1 LTTEN
6 KTLGTSISENFPSP
20 QKTNDFLEKHI
31 SQKQQNHIRNNLE
44 AMAFSF
50 NFGGDDID
58 QTVDQDIP
66 IQDAASTDSHNTSQ
80 PAPAVNVLQHD
91 LRELYST
98 LPDRLCYSTAQI
110 VSPTGKV
117 LLLPR
122 RELFDIRV
130 QLMSEASSDNDND
143 TTLSQLQSTDLAPNV
158 YEGGFKTWECSVDL
172 SSLLLDRGP
181 RKDIDEVVRCDGI
194 VELGAGSALPSLT
207 LFQHCLRN
215 GISQTFTL
223 TDYNSSVLRLVT
235 LPNLILTWATCTSP
249 PLIDLTA
256 EPSGDFENIPA
267 LLPEFLSS
275 LAASRIQLSFI
286 SGPWG
291 ETLASLIPE
300 SAPDMGSLILAS
312 ETIYSPASTTAFVDL
327 LIHLLRRTK
336 MAKAIVAAKR
346 FYFGVGGSVDH
357 LKEVCAEKGAVAY
370 EVENSGVPG
379 MDSGVGRALIE
390 VQMY

>member
-1 LTTEN
+1 
-6 KTLGTSISENFPSP
+6 
-20 QKTNDFLEKHI
+20 
-31 SQKQQNHIRNNLE
+31 
-44 AMAFSF
+44 MAFSF

-66 IQDAASTDSHNTSQ
+66 ILDAPSTDSNTAQS
-80 PAPAVNVLQHD
+80 APPVNVLQHD
-91 LRELYST
+91 LRQLYDT

-130 QLMSEASSDNDND
+130 QLMSEASADNDND

-181 RKDIDEVVRCDGI
+181 RKDIDELVRCDGI

-207 LFQHCLRN
+207 LFQHCLKN

-223 TDYNSSVLRLVT
+223 TDYNASVLRLVT
-235 LPNLILTWATCTSP
+235 LPNLILTWAASTSP

-256 EPSGDFENIPA
+256 EPSGDLENIPA
-267 LLPEFLSS
+267 LFPEFLAS

-291 ETLASLIPE
+291 EMLASLIPE

-390 VQMY
+390 VQMF

>member
-1 LTTEN
+1 
-6 KTLGTSISENFPSP
+6 
-20 QKTNDFLEKHI
+20 
-31 SQKQQNHIRNNLE
+31 
-44 AMAFSF
+44 MAFSF

-66 IQDAASTDSHNTSQ
+66 IQDAPTSNSHTSQ
-80 PAPAVNVLQHD
+80 TAPPVNVLQHD

-291 ETLASLIPE
+291 ETLASL
-300 SAPDMGSLILAS
+300 GSLILAS

>member
-1 LTTEN
+1 
-6 KTLGTSISENFPSP
+6 
-20 QKTNDFLEKHI
+20 
-31 SQKQQNHIRNNLE
+31 
-44 AMAFSF
+44 MAFSF

-66 IQDAASTDSHNTSQ
+66 ILDAPSSETTPSQ
-80 PAPAVNVLQHD
+80 IPAPVNVLQHD
-91 LRELYST
+91 LRQLYET

-110 VSPTGKV
+110 VSPTGKRI
-117 LLLPR
+117 LLPR

-130 QLMSEASSDNDND
+130 QLMSEASADNDND

-181 RKDIDEVVRCDGI
+181 RKDIDELVRCDGV
-194 VELGAGSALPSLT
+194 VELGAGSALPTLT
-207 LFQHCLRN
+207 LFQHCLKN
-215 GISQTFTL
+215 GIPQTFTL
-223 TDYNSSVLRLVT
+223 TDYNASVLRLVT
-235 LPNLILTWATCTSP
+235 LPNLILTWAATTSP
-249 PLIDLTA
+249 PLIDLSA
-256 EPSGDFENIPA
+256 EPSGDLENIPA
-267 LLPEFLSS
+267 LLPEFLAG

-291 ETLASLIPE
+291 QTLASLLPE

-370 EVENSGVPG
+370 EVENAGVPG
-379 MDSGVGRALIE
+379 MDSGVGRALVE

>member
-1 LTTEN
+1 
-6 KTLGTSISENFPSP
+6 
-20 QKTNDFLEKHI
+20 
-31 SQKQQNHIRNNLE
+31 
-44 AMAFSF
+44 MAFSF

-58 QTVDQDIP
+58 QTVDQDVP
-66 IQDAASTDSHNTSQ
+66 TLDAPSDMNATSEVQ
-80 PAPAVNVLQHD
+80 APLVNVMQHD
-91 LRELYST
+91 LRQLYET

-110 VSPTGKV
+110 TSPTGKT

-130 QLMSEASSDNDND
+130 QLMSEASAENDND
-143 TTLSQLQSTDLAPNV
+143 ATLRDLEQTDLRTNV
-158 YEGGFKTWECSVDL
+158 YEGGFKTWECSIDL

-181 RKDIDEVVRCDGI
+181 RKDIDELVRCDGV

-207 LFQHCLRN
+207 LFQHALRN
-215 GISQTFTL
+215 GIAQTFTL

-235 LPNLILTWATCTSP
+235 LPNLILTWAATTSP
-249 PLIDLTA
+249 PLIDLAA
-256 EPSGDFENIPA
+256 EPSGDLENIPA
-267 LLPEFLSS
+267 LFPEFLAS
-275 LAASRIQLSFI
+275 LAASHIQLSFI

-291 ETLASLIPE
+291 PTLASLIPE

-327 LIHLLRRTK
+327 LINLLSRTK

-379 MDSGVGRALIE
+379 MKSGVGRALVE

>member
-1 LTTEN
+1 
-6 KTLGTSISENFPSP
+6 
-20 QKTNDFLEKHI
+20 
-31 SQKQQNHIRNNLE
+31 
-44 AMAFSF
+44 MAFSF

-66 IQDAASTDSHNTSQ
+66 ISDAPTSEEATSSQ
-80 PAPAVNVLQHD
+80 IPAPVNVLQHD
-91 LRELYST
+91 LRQLYET
-98 LPDRLCYSTAQI
+98 IPDRLCYSTAQI
-110 VSPTGKV
+110 VSPTGKQI
-117 LLLPR
+117 LLPR

-130 QLMSEASSDNDND
+130 QLMSEASADNDND

-181 RKDIDEVVRCDGI
+181 RKDIDELVRCDGV
-194 VELGAGSALPSLT
+194 VELGAGSALPTLT
-207 LFQHCLRN
+207 LFQHCLKN
-215 GISQTFTL
+215 SIPQTFTL
-223 TDYNSSVLRLVT
+223 TDYNASVLRLVT
-235 LPNLILTWATCTSP
+235 LPNLILTWAATTSP
-249 PLIDLTA
+249 PLIDLSA
-256 EPSGDFENIPA
+256 EPSGDLENIPA
-267 LLPEFLSS
+267 LLPEFLAG

-327 LIHLLRRTK
+327 LVQLLRRTR

-370 EVENSGVPG
+370 EVENAGVPG
-379 MDSGVGRALIE
+379 MDSGVGRALVE